1 MTIALETGG
10 LETSFGGLGVRRE
23 PSLKVAQGARH
34 ALVGA
39 NGAGASGS
47 QVKAVHLGGASDA

>member
-1 MTIALETGG
+1 

-23 PSLKVAQGARH
+23 LSLRVAQGARH